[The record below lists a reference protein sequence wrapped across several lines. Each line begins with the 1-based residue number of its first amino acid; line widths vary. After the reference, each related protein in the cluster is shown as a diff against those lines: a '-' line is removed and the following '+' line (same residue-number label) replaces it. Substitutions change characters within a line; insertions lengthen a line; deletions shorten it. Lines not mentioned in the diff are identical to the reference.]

1 MTPLGRIGGRRCA
14 ARRDGRWARAM
25 VLAALALPAV
35 GTAGGA
41 AEWSGRPTTSQ
52 PVVVSSIG
60 VVDGDTIR
68 IDRTRIRLLDIDTPE
83 ITRPRCPEELARGQA
98 ARKRLEALIERAG
111 RAELV
116 GNGTR
121 DPNGRPLARL
131 ILDGRDVGE
140 VLVADGLAVPWRP
153 GREAWVRRG
162 QHWCPGWVP
171 PATDE

>member
-1 MTPLGRIGGRRCA
+1 MTPAEEIAGRRSV
-14 ARRDGRWARAM
+14 ARSNGRWARAI
-25 VLAALALPAV
+25 VLAALVLPVV

-41 AEWSGRPTTSQ
+41 AEWSGRPTSAQ
-52 PVVVSSIG
+52 SVEVSSIG

-83 ITRPRCPEELARGQA
+83 ITRPRCPAELARGRE
-98 ARKRLEALIERAG
+98 ARKRLEALIEGAG

-116 GNGTR
+116 GNGAR
-121 DPNGRPLARL
+121 DRRGRPLARL

-140 VLVADGLAVPWRP
+140 TLMADGLAVAWRP
-153 GREAWVRRG
+153 GREAWVERG
-162 QHWCPGWVP
+162 QHWCPSWAP